1 MIVHE
6 MATTFLAVL
15 PLTEF
20 GLLERGNMF
29 RTAGN
34 PHRIRLPKVKAVTGA
49 ADQDLHDWQW
59 QYPIASGSPETST

>member
-6 MATTFLAVL
+6 MAAAFLAVL

-20 GLLERGNMF
+20 GLLEHGNMF
-29 RTAGN
+29 RTSGN
-34 PHRIRLPKVKAVTGA
+34 PHRIRLPKGESS
-49 ADQDLHDWQW
+49 DWGSQDLHDWQW